1 MTEKMKQFI
10 QIVQEDEQR
19 AKALFFSEAFKNEY
33 LEENSR
39 EKEIYHQL
47 LLGRNRGQILE
58 EFLICIGAKEPAV
71 LRPEKDAYEIRRVNA
86 VEPLYVKIYKEGSG
100 FVQGKIRLDSTFL
113 SLQKTEFS
121 EEDFVEG
128 VLTIPVLFSDAR
140 EESRGILMVSAP

>member
-47 LLGRNRGQILE
+47 LLGRNRGQI
-58 EFLICIGAKEPAV
+58 F
-71 LRPEKDAYEIRRVNA
+71 
-86 VEPLYVKIYKEGSG
+86 
-100 FVQGKIRLDSTFL
+100 
-113 SLQKTEFS
+113 
-121 EEDFVEG
+121 
-128 VLTIPVLFSDAR
+128 
-140 EESRGILMVSAP
+140 

>member
-1 MTEKMKQFI
+1 M
-10 QIVQEDEQR
+10 
-19 AKALFFSEAFKNEY
+19 
-33 LEENSR
+33 
-39 EKEIYHQL
+39 
-47 LLGRNRGQILE
+47 
-58 EFLICIGAKEPAV
+58 ICIGAKEPAV

-140 EESRGILMVSAP
+140 EESRGILMVSAPYSSCQTDILFNARKRETKGLGICPTRFLMRIWNFVLADVMSRSLRKRK

>member
-47 LLGRNRGQILE
+47 LLGRNRGQIFE

-86 VEPLYVKIYKEGSG
+86 VEPLYVKI
-100 FVQGKIRLDSTFL
+100 
-113 SLQKTEFS
+113 
-121 EEDFVEG
+121 
-128 VLTIPVLFSDAR
+128 
-140 EESRGILMVSAP
+140 